1 MEDLIMRLP
10 RRSQGGYSPS
20 TFNEIFNTSS
30 ALLLL
35 GQGPRPQMGFDEN
48 HKPTG
53 EIISTK
59 IDIYFSGLG
68 VQEIKLPSTFKLPN
82 SVNDLS
88 EVTLIDPEAC
98 IVNNTQVYVRAKG
111 VK

>member
-1 MEDLIMRLP
+1 MRLQ
-10 RRSQGGYSPS
+10 RQTRGGYSLA
-20 TFNEIFNTSS
+20 TFNEVFHTNGG
-30 ALLLL
+30 LLLI

-48 HKPTG
+48 RKPTG

-59 IDIYFSGLG
+59 IDIYFAGLG
-68 VQEIKLPSTFKLPN
+68 VQEIKLPPTFKLPN
-82 SVNDLS
+82 SLNDLA

-111 VK
+111 LNKH